1 MHEGVVDLAGS
12 SATKTKRARKILT
25 TPVKKVRV
33 TPLRPSM
40 TVSDLNSSQVHR
52 SSLSLGIN
60 VTYS

>member
-12 SATKTKRARKILT
+12 SATKRKRARKILT
-25 TPVKKVRV
+25 TLVKKVRV

-52 SSLSLGIN
+52 ESLSP
-60 VTYS
+60 